1 MAKQAW
7 ITPIAYAERVGKSAR
22 QINRSIVRGAITR
35 KSLKKRGKRFLIN
48 PEKADQDLKENLSY
62 INQKPL
68 KTDKEK
74 EHKKTPTNTEIKTK
88 TKAAGT
94 SGMSLADAQRLQ
106 AQYKAALMKLEYEEK
121 SGTLVKQEQVD
132 IDFFNCARRARDAI
146 LNIPG
151 RVSAELA
158 IVTDIHVV
166 SQKLTTELT
175 AALEELS
182 Q

>member
-1 MAKQAW
+1 MPVFMSQVE
-7 ITPIAYAERVGKSAR
+7 YAEH
-22 QINRSIVRGAITR
+22 RGVSQPYISR
-35 KSLKKRGKRFLIN
+35 LVSRGKMGDCIQIIDGYKKIDRD
-48 PEKADQDLKENLSY
+48 KADAALEQSLDHVYN
-62 INQKPL
+62 P
-68 KTDKEK
+68 KEK
-74 EHKKTPTNTEIKTK
+74 KNKAAPTTAEIKHQ

>member
-1 MAKQAW
+1 MAKRVW
-7 ITPIAYAERVGKSAR
+7 ITPIEYADRVGKSAR
-22 QINRSIVRGAITR
+22 QINRSIVRGSITR
-35 KSLKKRGKRFLIN
+35 KSLKKRGKRFLID

-68 KTDKEK
+68 KTDNKK
-74 EHKKTPTNTEIKTK
+74 EHKKTPTNTEIKSK
-88 TKAAGT
+88 TKVAGT
-94 SGMSLADAQRLQ
+94 SGMSHADAQRVQ
-106 AQYKAALMKLEYEEK
+106 ARLKAALMKLEYDEK
-121 SGTLVKQEQVD
+121 SGLLVKKEQVD

-151 RVSAELA
+151 KVSAELA
-158 IVTDIHVV
+158 AITDIHVV